1 MNPVVT
7 FGNPR
12 RIENTFNDACPPV
25 LIHKKTWQA
34 LLSGSQD

>member
-7 FGNPR
+7 FSNPCQ
-12 RIENTFNDACPPV
+12 IENTFNDACPPV
-25 LIHKKTWQA
+25 LINKKTWQA